1 MQFQTSSSGPGETH
15 PSREFQTMI
24 SSSHLMLR
32 RFTTAVVIGL
42 AAGACVPPQGAPA
55 DVAARPDVA
64 HDSLA
69 ARHLVDVRTFD
80 STFVIEARYA
90 TANNF
95 TRAPLPGYLAN
106 RVFMRREAAAA
117 LARVQQRARAD
128 GYSLKLFDGYR
139 PVRAT
144 LAMVDWT
151 ERVGRQDLIRD
162 GYIAA
167 RSGHNLG
174 LAIDL
179 TLVTVPDGRELDM
192 GTPYDTFSEAAH
204 TANATGAI
212 AANRARLVRYMG
224 AEGFANYDK
233 EWWHFSFQVPDP
245 LRFDMVIC

>member
-1 MQFQTSSSGPGETH
+1 MKIRRN
-15 PSREFQTMI
+15 SR
-24 SSSHLMLR
+24 SR
-32 RFTTAVVIGL
+32 L
-42 AAGACVPPQGAPA
+42 AALLFVLAGAGACMPHPA
-55 DVAARPDVA
+55 TPAAVASQSDVA

-69 ARHLVDVRTFD
+69 ARYLVDVSTLD

-90 TANNF
+90 TDDNF
-95 TRAPLPGYLAN
+95 TGAPLPGYLAN
-106 RVFMRREAAAA
+106 RVLMRREAAAA
-117 LARVQQRARAD
+117 LARAQRRARAD

-179 TLVTVPDGRELDM
+179 TLVTSRDGRELEM

-204 TANATGAI
+204 TANASGTV
-212 AANRARLVRYMG
+212 AANRARLVQYLA
-224 AEGFANYDK
+224 AEGFTNYDK
-233 EWWHFSFQVPDP
+233 EWWHFSYRVPDP
-245 LRFDMVIC
+245 LRFDLVIR